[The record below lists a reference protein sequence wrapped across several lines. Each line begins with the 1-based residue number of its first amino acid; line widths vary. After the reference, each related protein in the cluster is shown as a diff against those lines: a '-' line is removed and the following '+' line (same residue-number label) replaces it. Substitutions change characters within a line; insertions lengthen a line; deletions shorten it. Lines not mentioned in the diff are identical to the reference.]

1 MLTTNQHEFVVIH
14 PLDDKLERKV
24 DLARLGPMAMTRT
37 VRWSLVALR
46 GYLVLMFLLVV
57 YHVAGLA
64 GILGA
69 QR

>member
-1 MLTTNQHEFVVIH
+1 MMTKNQHEFVVIH
-14 PLDDKLERKV
+14 PLDDKREHKV
-24 DLARLGPMAMTRT
+24 DLARLGPMPMTRV

-46 GYLVLMFLLVV
+46 AYLILMVLLVV

-69 QR
+69 HN